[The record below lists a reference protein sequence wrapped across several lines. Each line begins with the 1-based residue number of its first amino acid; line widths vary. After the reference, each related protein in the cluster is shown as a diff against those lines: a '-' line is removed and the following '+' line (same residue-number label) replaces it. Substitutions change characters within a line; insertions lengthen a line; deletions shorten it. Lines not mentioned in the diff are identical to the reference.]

1 LLHSVNSVLLDGE
14 VSPEDR
20 IQRATLILTTHTAIL
35 PSPEETLPGT
45 SGRNRSGLAQ
55 WRIAKIQALIDSRLH
70 CGLTTE
76 SMADHVGMSMSRFC
90 HAFKASLGDSPHRYL
105 MMRRVARAREL
116 LLTSNLGL
124 SQIASDCGLADQA
137 HFNRLFRR
145 FLGCSP
151 GAWRRENAGCEAMRI
166 MERTVACSG

>member
-1 LLHSVNSVLLDGE
+1 
-14 VSPEDR
+14 
-20 IQRATLILTTHTAIL
+20 L
-35 PSPEETLPGT
+35 PGPEETLPPFGA
-45 SGRNRSGLAQ
+45 SAKNRRAGLAR

-76 SMADHVGMSMSRFC
+76 CMADHVGMSVSRFC

-105 MMRRVARAREL
+105 MLRRVARAREL
-116 LLTSNLGL
+116 MLTSNLGL

-151 GAWRRENAGCEAMRI
+151 GAWRRENAGCEAMGNISGRSSPTPVCV
-166 MERTVACSG
+166 TVEA